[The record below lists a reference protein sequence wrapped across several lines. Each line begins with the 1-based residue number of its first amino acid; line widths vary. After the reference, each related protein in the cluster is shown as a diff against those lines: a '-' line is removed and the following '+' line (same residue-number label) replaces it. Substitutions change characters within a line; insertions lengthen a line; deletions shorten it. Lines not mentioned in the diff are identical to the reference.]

1 MNRRLRLFSGGL
13 RLAALLLAL
22 NLLPAR
28 AATVAPPAATPS
40 EPAPPT
46 LAIVAEDRVALRAAP
61 RASAQQHALLWAGDT
76 LEVRGERLDD
86 LKVYDH
92 RRERAGYV
100 RANQVRR
107 LPATAAGAPE
117 LLAVVRFLREL
128 PGAEAL
134 GVGYVAAYLRA
145 APPDAIDAEV
155 FDALGSMVDR
165 LLRRASVNRVRA
177 QDEALAAQVEVIRA
191 YGIAILS
198 YEHEGRVQLCSD
210 GDADR
215 RVMALPAT
223 AAQRARA
230 ALALTRPQCIDPSL
244 SPLARHAH
252 DDWRAEVLARV
263 PLAELPAHEQAR
275 VRLRQASVWAAI
287 AHHRSRRGESPVEA
301 AETAL
306 AALAAVDRAQLAEGD
321 ADAYQ
326 EAAIRV
332 GASRWA
338 TEAAPAPRKGLD
350 LALKPG
356 SEPGQ
361 VCLALIDGKQALY
374 ERCSYATLWPASF
387 RANPAGTLATVAAQP
402 LDGWRELW
410 VFRKAEDGWHL
421 DVLPPGDEQPDL
433 GYIEFAGWL
442 PEPTKLLLAREV
454 RRDGRYQRTFEL
466 FDLELL
472 RVEKRAEEPEHLSPF
487 YRWQDPAWK
496 RMTVSLRR

>member
-1 MNRRLRLFSGGL
+1 VSRRVRLLSGGL

-28 AATVAPPAATPS
+28 AATVAPPAPEAAA
-40 EPAPPT
+40 PAPT

-86 LKVYDH
+86 LQVYDH

-100 RANQVRR
+100 RASQVRR
-107 LPATAAGAPE
+107 LPATAAQAPE

-145 APPDAIDAEV
+145 APPEAIDAEV
-155 FDALGSMVDR
+155 FDALGGMVDR

-191 YGIAILS
+191 YGIGILS

-230 ALALTRPQCIDPSL
+230 ALALTRPQCMDPSL

-252 DDWRAEVLARV
+252 DDWRADVLDRV
-263 PLAELPAHEQAR
+263 PLAELPAHQQAR
-275 VRLRQASVWAAI
+275 IRLRQAGVWAAI
-287 AHHRSRRGESPVEA
+287 AHHQSRRGESPAEA

-306 AALAAVDRAQLAEGD
+306 AALAAVDRSQLAEGD
-321 ADAYQ
+321 AEAYQ

-350 LALKPG
+350 LTLKPG
-356 SEPGQ
+356 AEPGQ
-361 VCLALIDGKQALY
+361 ICLTLLDAGKAQF

-387 RANPAGTLATVAAQP
+387 RAHPAGTLATVAAQP
-402 LDGWRELW
+402 LAGWRELW
-410 VFRKAEDGWHL
+410 VFRKAEDGWRL
-421 DVLPPGDEQPDL
+421 DVLPPAEDIPDL

-442 PEPTKLLLAREV
+442 PEATKLLAAREA
-454 RRDGRYQRTFEL
+454 RHDGRYTRTFEL
-466 FDLELL
+466 IDLDLL